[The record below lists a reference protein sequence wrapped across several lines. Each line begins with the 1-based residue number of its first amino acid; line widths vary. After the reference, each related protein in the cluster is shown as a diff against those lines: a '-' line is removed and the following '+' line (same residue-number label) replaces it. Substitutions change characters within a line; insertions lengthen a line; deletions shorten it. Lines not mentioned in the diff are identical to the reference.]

1 MKDFFRLLKYSKK
14 YSHIFIFSL
23 VSMAIVGLTMVGF
36 TSVIMPLFDQ
46 VLMRAEKTAK
56 QNTISTGSETAVVQ
70 KKDNNLSQAAK
81 PDDDKG
87 QPFKQNALTVANKY
101 LKFDKWFNS
110 TGKDLTL
117 IQLPIIIILLF
128 FLRGLFSYLGG
139 YFMSRVGMSI
149 VTDLRIDL
157 YKKICYRPLNFFS
170 STSTGILISRVMN
183 DVDRIKSAVSEKLVD
198 ILSEGFTLIALVCY
212 VFYLNWRLTLITFG
226 SAWIV
231 IILIAKLGGI
241 LRRVSVKSQEQTADI
256 TTILHETITGIRI
269 VKAFV
274 MERFEIDRFKK
285 EARELLTTNLKA
297 ARVVM
302 ITPALMEFIG
312 SLMMAVMI
320 YYGGLQ
326 IQRGKLTAG
335 FFLTFIFSIYAMY
348 TPIKKLSR
356 VNNVI
361 QEAVSAATRVFA
373 ILDMK
378 VEIPEKEDAIEIKT
392 LKNSIE
398 YRNIGFG
405 YRGEVTIKNIN
416 IEVKKGEV
424 LAIVGVS
431 GAGKTTIVNLLPRFY
446 DVSSGEILIDGRDIR
461 DFTLNSLREQIGMV
475 TQEVILFNDTVANNI
490 AYGIPGVPMSK
501 IIKAAKVANA
511 HDFIMQ
517 LPAQYETIIGEKG
530 FNLSGGERQR
540 VAIARAVF
548 KNPPILILD
557 EATSAL
563 DSESEILVQTAL
575 NSLMKNRT
583 VLVIAHRLSTVRNAD
598 KIIVMKKGQI
608 VEEGRHDALLKLNGE
623 YKRLYTLQFQYDIPA
638 SDKKK

>member
-14 YSHIFIFSL
+14 YSHILFFSL
-23 VSMAIVGLTMVGF
+23 ISMAIVGLTMVGF

-46 VLMRAEKTAK
+46 VLMRAEKHAQTNPAAQALKSYTAT
-56 QNTISTGSETAVVQ
+56 NRSDIGT
-70 KKDNNLSQAAK
+70 
-81 PDDDKG
+81 DKG
-87 QPFKQNALTVANKY
+87 ELAAEEKGPLKHNALTIANKY
-101 LKFDKWFNS
+101 LNFDKWFKS
-110 TGKDLTL
+110 SGKNLTL
-117 IQLPIIIILLF
+117 IQLPVMIIMLF

-139 YFMSRVGMSI
+139 YLMSRVGMAV

-170 STSTGILISRVMN
+170 VTSTGVLISRVMN
-183 DVDRIKSAVSEKLVD
+183 DVDRIKSAVSEKLAD
-198 ILSEGFTLIALVCY
+198 ILSEGFTLIALIIY

-231 IILIAKLGGI
+231 IFIIAKLGSI
-241 LRRVSVKSQEQTADI
+241 LRRVSVKSQEQTADM

-274 MERFEIDRFKK
+274 MESFEIERFKK
-285 EARELLTTNLKA
+285 AAKELLNTNLKA

-326 IQRGKLTAG
+326 IQQGKLTAG

-361 QEAVSAATRVFA
+361 QEAVSAATRVFS
-373 ILDMK
+373 ILDMQ
-378 VEIPEKEDAIEIKT
+378 VEIKEKEDATK
-392 LKNSIE
+392 LKSLQKSIE

-416 IEVKKGEV
+416 VKINKGEV

-446 DVSSGEILIDGRDIR
+446 DINTGEILIDGKDIR
-461 DFTLNSLREQIGMV
+461 DVTLNSLREQIGMV

-490 AYGIPGVPMSK
+490 AYGMPDVPMGK
-501 IIKAAKVANA
+501 IIRAAKVANA
-511 HDFIMQ
+511 HDFIMG
-517 LPAQYETIIGEKG
+517 LPNKYDTIVGEKG
-530 FNLSGGERQR
+530 ITLSGGERQR
-540 VAIARAVF
+540 IAIARAVF

-575 NSLMKNRT
+575 NSLMRNRT

-608 VEEGRHDALLKLNGE
+608 VEEGRHDALIKLRGE
-623 YKRLYTLQFQYDIPA
+623 YKRLHDLQFQHDAPL
-638 SDKKK
+638 SGKNK